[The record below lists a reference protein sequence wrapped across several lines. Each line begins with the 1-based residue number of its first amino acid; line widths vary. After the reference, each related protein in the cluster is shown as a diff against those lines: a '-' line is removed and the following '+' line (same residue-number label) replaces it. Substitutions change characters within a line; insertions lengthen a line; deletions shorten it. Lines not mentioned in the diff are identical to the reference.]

1 MDRVATVAV
10 VLALTS
16 TATYERTGPGADAPT
31 LPVGPWPTAM
41 VLDRRTGHAFV
52 LNSGNNTV
60 SVLDTRR
67 GTLLRTTAVGTFP
80 GAFVQTGYTRAIAV
94 DERSERVFVGG
105 YGRPGGI
112 TTLDAVSGR
121 ALSSTALPDGPAQIM
136 VDEVTN
142 RVFIS
147 NAGVPTRM
155 LVSVLDATS
164 GKLVQTITLDQGVG
178 LVAVDERRG
187 LVLAA
192 GNHRVSV
199 LDAQSGALVRTIP
212 GGTGS
217 IAVNGR
223 SGRLFVASAPAGSAG
238 STGAIDVVDLT
249 DGAILQMID
258 GLFPQNM
265 TIDEGLNR
273 VYATVSPPTG
283 PGHVAVIDATSGHL
297 IRTVT
302 VGRYPGQVVASAHT
316 GHAFV
321 VNGQDGTVS
330 MLDGRSGHVL
340 RTIAVRPAQTRGL
353 FDVEGMLSRLIAL
366 DERSGR
372 VLVGNPSPYK
382 VPRRPGPGPPPTPI
396 LTGPGSVSMLD
407 AATGTLLSTVVVG
420 RAPLVMAVD
429 DIAGHAIILN
439 AHDVGPRPGNGSVS
453 IVAITP

>member
-1 MDRVATVAV
+1 
-10 VLALTS
+10 
-16 TATYERTGPGADAPT
+16 
-31 LPVGPWPTAM
+31 M

-105 YGRPGGI
+105 YGRSGGGI

-164 GKLVQTITLDQGVG
+164 GKLVQTITLDQGVR

-192 GNHRVSV
+192 GDGRVSV

-212 GGTGS
+212 GGPGP

-223 SGRLFVASAPAGSAG
+223 SGRLFVASAPTGSAG
-238 STGAIDVVDLT
+238 PTGAIDVVDLKVQDGWATT
-249 DGAILQMID
+249 DG
-258 GLFPQNM
+258 P
-265 TIDEGLNR
+265 
-273 VYATVSPPTG
+273 
-283 PGHVAVIDATSGHL
+283 
-297 IRTVT
+297 RTA
-302 VGRYPGQVVASAHT
+302 YPG
-316 GHAFV
+316 G
-321 VNGQDGTVS
+321 
-330 MLDGRSGHVL
+330 
-340 RTIAVRPAQTRGL
+340 
-353 FDVEGMLSRLIAL
+353 
-366 DERSGR
+366 
-372 VLVGNPSPYK
+372 
-382 VPRRPGPGPPPTPI
+382 RPG
-396 LTGPGSVSMLD
+396 
-407 AATGTLLSTVVVG
+407 
-420 RAPLVMAVD
+420 RC
-429 DIAGHAIILN
+429 
-439 AHDVGPRPGNGSVS
+439 
-453 IVAITP
+453 